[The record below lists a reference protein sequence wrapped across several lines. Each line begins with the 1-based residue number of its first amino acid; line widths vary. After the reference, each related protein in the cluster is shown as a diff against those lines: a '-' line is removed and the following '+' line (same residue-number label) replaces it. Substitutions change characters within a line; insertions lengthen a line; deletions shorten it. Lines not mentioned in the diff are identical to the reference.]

1 MPGWEGLRRHNG
13 VRAGVICVLVG
24 LTAVACGPVVSA
36 APKPRS
42 PEKIY
47 ASTCGYC
54 HGQHVA
60 PVIRGRA
67 LPHEVVVQFVRTGPA
82 AMPAFRQT
90 EISDTE
96 LKALAQWISASK
108 ADPKEHE
115 Q

>member
-1 MPGWEGLRRHNG
+1 MPGWERLRRRYG
-13 VRAGVICVLVG
+13 ARATIFCVLSG
-24 LTAVACGPVVSA
+24 GALIACGPVISA
-36 APKPRS
+36 APSPRA

-67 LPHEVVVQFVRTGPA
+67 LPPEAVVQFVRSGPA

-90 EISDTE
+90 EISDAE
-96 LKALAQWISASK
+96 LKALAAWIHASK
-108 ADPKEHE
+108 ADPKEHD